1 MPRRPSAVP
10 RAQAIPGRLLIE
22 ARQFVEAA
30 RARGFH
36 WYAGVPCSYLTP
48 FINYVLQ
55 DESLRY
61 VSMANEGDAVALI
74 AGVAL
79 AGDAGAPHR
88 RGIAMMQNS
97 GLGNAV
103 SPLTS
108 LTWTF
113 RLPQLLI
120 VTWRGQ
126 PGVAD
131 EPQHAL
137 MGPITPAMLQS
148 MEIPW
153 ELFPTEGEAVGPA
166 LDRAT
171 AHMDRTGR
179 PYALVMQKGSVG
191 EHALSPGTALRA
203 TRAAIAVAPV
213 LAPPLPAPRQP
224 SRRAPEL
231 RPSRREALREV
242 VAHTSAADTV
252 VLASTGFCGRELYA
266 LADRPNHLYMVG
278 SMGCVAPLAL
288 GLALARPDQRVIALD
303 GDGAALMRLG
313 AFATV
318 GAYGPA
324 NLLHLLLDNG
334 AHDST
339 GGQATVSPQISLAH
353 IASACG
359 YAASLE
365 TEEVADIA
373 AWLNAPPADGP
384 RFACLLT
391 RRGTPRDLPR
401 PSITPVEVKA
411 RLMRHLGPAAGLH

>member
-1 MPRRPSAVP
+1 
-10 RAQAIPGRLLIE
+10 LIE
-22 ARQFVEAA
+22 ARHFVEAA
-30 RARGFH
+30 CERGFH

-55 DESLRY
+55 DESLHY
-61 VSMANEGDAVALI
+61 LSMANEGDAVALI
-74 AGVAL
+74 GGVAL
-79 AGDAGAPHR
+79 AADARVPHR
-88 RGIAMMQNS
+88 RGVAMMQNS

-137 MGPITPAMLQS
+137 MGPITPALLDT

-153 ELFPTEGEAVGPA
+153 ELFPTEPGAIGPA

-179 PYALVMQKGSVG
+179 PYALLMRKGSVADF
-191 EHALSPGTALRA
+191 ALAPGTALR
-203 TRAAIAVAPV
+203 TRAAAGAAPV
-213 LAPPLPAPRQP
+213 MQPLRQP
-224 SRRAPEL
+224 LRRAPEH
-231 RPSRREALREV
+231 RPSRQDALRQV
-242 VAHTSAADTV
+242 VAHTSATTTA

-266 LADRPNHLYMVG
+266 LDDRPNQLYMVG

-288 GLALARPDQRVIALD
+288 GLALARPDLRVVALD

-334 AHDST
+334 VHDST
-339 GGQATVSPQISLAH
+339 GGQATVSPQVSFAH
-353 IASACG
+353 IAAACG
-359 YAASLE
+359 YASSLE
-365 TEEVADIA
+365 TDDVAHVAEWLEA
-373 AWLNAPPADGP
+373 APDNGP
-384 RFACLLT
+384 RFARLLT
-391 RRGTPRDLPR
+391 RSGTPRDLPR
-401 PSITPVEVKA
+401 PSVTPIEVKT
-411 RLMRHLGPAAGLH
+411 RLMRHFDRGAGLQ

>member
-1 MPRRPSAVP
+1 V
-10 RAQAIPGRLLIE
+10 IE
-22 ARQFVEAA
+22 AQHFVEAA
-30 RARGFH
+30 RERGFE

-55 DESLRY
+55 DPSLRY

-79 AGDAGAPHR
+79 AGAPGGRHR

-126 PGVAD
+126 PGVPD

-137 MGPITPAMLQS
+137 MGPITPTMLDT
-148 MEIPW
+148 MEIRW
-153 ELFPTEGEAVGPA
+153 ELFPTDASAIGPA
-166 LDRAT
+166 LDRAV
-171 AHMDRTGR
+171 AHMDATGR
-179 PYALVMQKGSVG
+179 PYALVMQKGSVSAYPL
-191 EHALSPGTALRA
+191 EPGADAIGTRFA
-203 TRAAIAVAPV
+203 RAAAAVSLNQIA
-213 LAPPLPAPRQP
+213 PAARVSRQ
-224 SRRAPEL
+224 
-231 RPSRREALREV
+231 EALREV
-242 VAHTSAADTV
+242 VARTSTASTA

-266 LADRPNHLYMVG
+266 VEDRPNQLYMVG
-278 SMGCVAPLAL
+278 SMGCVVPLAL
-288 GLALARPDQRVIALD
+288 GLALARPDLRVVALD
-303 GDGAALMRLG
+303 GDGAALMRMG

-318 GAYGPA
+318 GAYGTP
-324 NLLHLLLDNG
+324 NLWHLLLDNG

-339 GGQATVSPQISLAH
+339 GGQATVSPNVSFA
-353 IASACG
+353 AVAAACG

-365 TEEVADIA
+365 TDTLERISE
-373 AWLNAPPADGP
+373 WLSAPPLAGP
-384 RFACLLT
+384 RFARLLT
-391 RRGTPRDLPR
+391 RPGTPADLPR
-401 PSITPVEVKA
+401 PSITPVDVKT
-411 RLMRHLGPAAGLH
+411 RLMQHFAPQAGAP

>member
-1 MPRRPSAVP
+1 M
-10 RAQAIPGRLLIE
+10 IE
-22 ARQFVEAA
+22 ARHFVEAA
-30 RARGFH
+30 RERGFH

-55 DESLRY
+55 DESLHY
-61 VSMANEGDAVALI
+61 LSMANEGDAVALI
-74 AGVAL
+74 GGVAL
-79 AGDAGAPHR
+79 AADARVPHR
-88 RGIAMMQNS
+88 RGVAMMQNS

-137 MGPITPAMLQS
+137 MGPITPALLDT

-153 ELFPTEGEAVGPA
+153 ELFPTESGAIGPA

-171 AHMDRTGR
+171 VHMDRTGR
-179 PYALVMQKGSVG
+179 PYALLMQKGSVADF
-191 EHALSPGTALRA
+191 ALAPGTALR
-203 TRAAIAVAPV
+203 TRAAIGAAPV
-213 LAPPLPAPRQP
+213 MQPLRC
-224 SRRAPEL
+224 APEH
-231 RPSRREALREV
+231 RPSRQDALRQV
-242 VAHTSAADTV
+242 VAHTSATTTA

-266 LADRPNHLYMVG
+266 LDDRPNQLYMVG

-288 GLALARPDQRVIALD
+288 GLALARPDLRVVALD

-313 AFATV
+313 SFATV

-334 AHDST
+334 VHDST
-339 GGQATVSPQISLAH
+339 GGQATVSPRVSFAH
-353 IASACG
+353 IAAACG
-359 YAASLE
+359 YASSVETDDVAHVAEWLE
-365 TEEVADIA
+365 
-373 AWLNAPPADGP
+373 APPDNGP
-384 RFACLLT
+384 RFARLLT
-391 RRGTPRDLPR
+391 RSGTPRDLPR
-401 PSITPVEVKA
+401 PSVTPIEVKT
-411 RLMRHLGPAAGLH
+411 RLMRHFDRGAGLQ

>member
-1 MPRRPSAVP
+1 M
-10 RAQAIPGRLLIE
+10 IE
-22 ARQFVEAA
+22 ARQFVDAA
-30 RARGFH
+30 RARGFD

-55 DESLRY
+55 DPTLHY

-79 AGDAGAPHR
+79 AGAPDAPHR
-88 RGIAMMQNS
+88 RGVTMMQNS

-126 PGVAD
+126 PGVPD

-137 MGPITPAMLQS
+137 MGPITPAMLDT

-153 ELFPTEGEAVGPA
+153 ELFPTEPDAIDAA
-166 LDRAT
+166 LDRAV
-171 AHMDRTGR
+171 AHMDATGR
-179 PYALVMQKGSVG
+179 PYALLMQKGSV
-191 EHALSPGTALRA
+191 ASYPLKPPVSDAA
-203 TRAAIAVAPV
+203 RAAVQAEAAWLN
-213 LAPPLPAPRQP
+213 LAAG
-224 SRRAPEL
+224 E
-231 RPSRREALREV
+231 RPSRQQALQRV
-242 VAHTSAADTV
+242 VAQTSPSATV

-266 LADRPNHLYMVG
+266 IDDRANQLYMVG
-278 SMGCVAPLAL
+278 SMGCLLPFAL
-288 GLALARPDQRVIALD
+288 GLALARPDLHVLALD
-303 GDGAALMRLG
+303 GDGAALMRMG

-324 NLLHLLLDNG
+324 NLSHLLLDNG

-339 GGQATVSPQISLAH
+339 GGQATVSPSVSFAG
-353 IASACG
+353 IAAACG
-359 YAASLE
+359 YASAFE
-365 TEEVADIA
+365 TDDLAQIS
-373 AWLNAPPADGP
+373 AWLDGEPLAGP
-384 RFACLLT
+384 RFARLLT
-391 RRGTPRDLPR
+391 RPGSPDGLPR
-401 PSITPVEVKA
+401 PSITPVDVKL
-411 RLMRHLGPAAGLH
+411 RLMQHIAPAGGVL